1 MAPHRVNMLSKK
13 NRLRKTAE
21 IERVFKEGRGAGED
35 FLSLKSAK
43 NDLESARFAF
53 IVSKKTAPKASS
65 RNKIKRR
72 LREAVKSALPQIKAD
87 FDIIIIARKGAEIKD
102 FQEIKQAV
110 GKILKK
116 SNLLKP

>member
-1 MAPHRVNMLSKK
+1 MAPHCLNMLSQK

-21 IERVFKEGRGAGED
+21 IERVFKEGRGSGED
-35 FLSLKSAK
+35 FLSLKSAES
-43 NDLESARFAF
+43 DLEPSRFAF

-72 LREAVKSALPQIKAD
+72 LREAVKEAIPRIKAG
-87 FDIIIIARKGAEIKD
+87 FDIIIIARKGAETKD

-110 GKILKK
+110 DKILKK
-116 SNLLKP
+116 SNLLKL